1 MADSIN
7 DKKLTIEDIK
17 QYLERKKKYY
27 DEIQNVKNITT
38 GRGKKRKST
47 RKKRKSLHKKRKSL
61 HKKRKSTRKK
71 TKSKAG
77 KTNQKTSSLKSLSQS
92 HPRLVN
98 KPYH

>member
-1 MADSIN
+1 MPDSIN
-7 DKKLTIEDIK
+7 DKKLTIDIK

-47 RKKRKSLHKKRKSL
+47 RKKRKSTRKKRKSL

-77 KTNQKTSSLKSLSQS
+77 KTNQKTSSLKSLS
-92 HPRLVN
+92 HLPRLFN
-98 KPYH
+98 KPPH